1 MSYAEFI
8 ESKKRV
14 AKPMGFIPSWPL
26 NANLFDWQDRIV
38 HWCLRRGRCAL
49 FADTGLGKTL
59 MQLEWA
65 RCVHEATGGPVIV
78 HSPVGVRHQTKRES
92 EKFGIKCQVEVV
104 DTNAEVINGI
114 NLVNYE
120 KMHLFD
126 LSRFAGVVLDES
138 SVLKN
143 FTGKVKRQI
152 VEAYRATPFRLACT
166 ATPAPNDHMELG
178 NHADFLGVM
187 PSNEMLSRWFI
198 NDTMKAGGYRLKGHG
213 VEKFWEWVSSWAMC
227 VSKPSD
233 IGGDDTGYN
242 LPKLSVHRHIVS
254 VDFTPSADG
263 LLFDVHGIN
272 ATNIHEEKRRTN
284 EARAQKVAELA
295 SQFAGESVLIWCNTN
310 YEADELSDLLDYAAE
325 VRGSDSESSKEAS
338 LRGFSDGSIRV
349 LITKPEIA
357 GMGMNFQVCSKMI
370 FAGIGFSFEAYYQAV
385 RRCWRFGQ
393 TKPVEVHLVISDA
406 ESAIEKTIARK
417 EADHVLMQTGMAN
430 AMSVANLDANEAE
443 MTRDKYQPTKRM
455 ELPKWITR

>member
-1 MSYAEFI
+1 
-8 ESKKRV
+8 
-14 AKPMGFIPSWPL
+14 
-26 NANLFDWQDRIV
+26 
-38 HWCLRRGRCAL
+38 
-49 FADTGLGKTL
+49 

-65 RCVHEATGGPVIV
+65 AHVHHKTNKPVIL
-78 HSPVGVRHQTKRES
+78 HSPVGVRAQTKRES
-92 EKFGIKCQVEVV
+92 AKFGIDCKVEIV
-104 DTNAEVINGI
+104 DSGDQVINGI

-120 KMHLFD
+120 KLHNFD
-126 LSRFAGVVLDES
+126 TSVFSGVVLDES
-138 SVLKN
+138 SILKN
-143 FTGKVKRQI
+143 FTGKTKRQLI
-152 VEAYRATPFRLACT
+152 ELYSHTPYRLACT

-213 VEKFWEWVSSWAMC
+213 VEKSWEWVSSWAMC

-242 LPKLSVHRHIVS
+242 LPELTIDRHIVS
-254 VDFTPSADG
+254 VDFTPSAEG
-263 LLFDVHGIN
+263 LLFDVHGIS

-295 SQFAGESVLIWCNTN
+295 SRFADESILIWCNTN
-310 YEADELSDLLDYAAE
+310 YEADELGDVLDYAVE
-325 VRGSDSESSKEAS
+325 VRGSDSEAVKEKN

-370 FAGIGFSFEAYYQAV
+370 FAGIGFSFESYYQAV

-393 TKPVEVHLVISDA
+393 TQPVQVHLVISDA

-430 AMSVANLDANEAE
+430 AMSVANLDANELE
-443 MTRDKYQPTKRM
+443 KTRDVYNPTKNM
-455 ELPKWITR
+455 ELPKWIKR